1 MNNNKFHVMSS
12 WTRNKTNKE
21 PTKNWQLD
29 WVSILLPSQR
39 ERERERES
47 TGHFNFTFLML
58 LKCRSYSIGQISQ
71 IWRLKKLK
79 V

>member
-39 ERERERES
+39 ERERERAQ
-47 TGHFNFTFLML
+47 GF
-58 LKCRSYSIGQISQ
+58 SIS
-71 IWRLKKLK
+71 LS
-79 V
+79 

>member
-39 ERERERES
+39 ERERERERAQ
-47 TGHFNFTFLML
+47 GF
-58 LKCRSYSIGQISQ
+58 SIS
-71 IWRLKKLK
+71 LS
-79 V
+79 